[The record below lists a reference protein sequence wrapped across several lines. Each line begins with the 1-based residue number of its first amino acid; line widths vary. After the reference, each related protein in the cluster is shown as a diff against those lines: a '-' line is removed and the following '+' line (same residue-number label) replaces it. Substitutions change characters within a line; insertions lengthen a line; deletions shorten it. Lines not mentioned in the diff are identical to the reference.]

1 MRNTTMKNMV
11 NIEKIAGEIG
21 VKEMFLDAFL
31 RDEEMFSTA
40 SRIDGTTY
48 VSIEEAYNFIV
59 AIHFGRELTRC
70 AMHGCNKDIVFDDDV
85 LDELY
90 DL

>member
-1 MRNTTMKNMV
+1 MKNMV

-31 RDEEMFSTA
+31 RDEKMFSTV
-40 SRIDGTTY
+40 SRINGITY
-48 VSIEEAYNFIV
+48 VSIEDAYNFIV
-59 AIHFGRELTRC
+59 AIHFGREFARH
-70 AMHGCNKDIVFDDDV
+70 AMHGYNKDIVFDDDV

>member
-1 MRNTTMKNMV
+1 MKNMV
-11 NIEKIAGEIG
+11 NIKKIAGEIG

-40 SRIDGTTY
+40 SRIDGTIY

-59 AIHFGRELTRC
+59 AIYFGREFTLR
-70 AMHGCNKDIVFDDDV
+70 AMHGYNRDIVFDDDI